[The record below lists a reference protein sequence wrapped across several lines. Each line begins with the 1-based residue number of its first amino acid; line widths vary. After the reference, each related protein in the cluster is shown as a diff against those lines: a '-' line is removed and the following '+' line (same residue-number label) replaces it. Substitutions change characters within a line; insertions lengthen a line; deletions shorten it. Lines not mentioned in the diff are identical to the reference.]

1 MSNAREERLSIA
13 RWDEADRPREKLA
26 TLGAAALTNAELLA
40 ILIGSGSTR
49 ESAVALMCRIMA
61 DCDGRLG
68 RLGKMGIEELCRY
81 NGIGQAKAVTLL
93 AACELGRRR
102 AAEPTEERPLMNSAE
117 KVYRYYLGRMQDL
130 ATEECHVMLLNQSLR
145 LIGSRLVSRGGLT
158 STAVDVRC
166 VLREALMARATAL
179 ILCHNHP
186 SGNASPST
194 QDDRLTQDMK
204 RAAEAVQMRL
214 LDHVIVCDGAWF
226 SYAEEGKI

>member
-1 MSNAREERLSIA
+1 MSKLNINQWAKE
-13 RWDEADRPREKLA
+13 DRPREKMMQK
-26 TLGAAALTNAELLA
+26 GAEALSDAELLA
-40 ILIGSGSTR
+40 ILIGSGSPR

-130 ATEECHVMLLNQSLR
+130 ATEECHVLLLNQSLR
-145 LIGSRLVSRGGLT
+145 LIGSKLVSRGGLT

-166 VLREALMARATAL
+166 VLREALLARATAL

>member
-81 NGIGQAKAVTLL
+81 NGIGLAKAVTLL

-166 VLREALMARATAL
+166 VLREALLAQATAL
-179 ILCHNHP
+179 VLCHNHP
-186 SGNASPST
+186 SGNARPSA

-204 RAAEAVQMRL
+204 RAAEAIQLRL
-214 LDHVIVCDGAWF
+214 VDHVIVCDGAWY